1 MSWPYFMIYHMLC
14 CPHWSFW
21 TFSPLSCSFFKFSSL
36 SFNFLFYCLKTQ
48 RKMCWEARSL
58 PPTSLE
64 PATLVAQGLCHM
76 WSFWIMTSHT
86 LPAPRTLLTS
96 HLWHSVSY
104 GKAFWV
110 CKIQG
115 YVSVLFVLLKDSS
128 RVTLWLDFLK
138 TGLFNVHKPHGWF
151 FPMWGGPSPA
161 CPVWGSVWWI
171 PSAVQLLH

>member
-1 MSWPYFMIYHMLC
+1 
-14 CPHWSFW
+14 
-21 TFSPLSCSFFKFSSL
+21 
-36 SFNFLFYCLKTQ
+36 
-48 RKMCWEARSL
+48 MCWEARSL

-64 PATLVAQGLCHM
+64 PAALVAQGLCHM

-128 RVTLWLDFLK
+128 RVALWLDFLK

-151 FPMWGGPSPA
+151 SQCEEVLNGRVLSEGLCGESLLLFSCFTSWLYSSDPIWFHNMVPFQTFFPWRT
-161 CPVWGSVWWI
+161 
-171 PSAVQLLH
+171 